1 MFKHANFCDAY
12 FFRDEA
18 FGKTSYTSTAFELG
32 NLQQGIAVR
41 AFLDEPATCA
51 SGNTFTVAVEV
62 ADTETGTF
70 TKVGEK
76 TFTAAGTEI
85 PAGDLVSVPVDSTK
99 AYFRVV
105 VTASSGMA
113 GKFNVAEEFVAR

>member
-1 MFKHANFCDAY
+1 MFKHANYGDAY

-18 FGKTSYTSTAFELG
+18 FGKTSYTSKAFELG

-41 AFLDEPATCA
+41 AFLDEPAACT

-62 ADTETGTF
+62 SDTEEGSF

-76 TFTAAGTEI
+76 TFTATGTAI

-105 VTASSGMA
+105 VTASSGIT
-113 GKFNVAEEFVAR
+113 GKFCVAEEYVAR